1 MVLLATS
8 EKKGVTEIVQKI
20 LFNNPLK
27 SFVSKDHKKCLG
39 FLADKNQGNLFKLNN
54 KTVYNFSLTEIG
66 TKRRSQMDDPIE
78 TVNIRG

>member
-27 SFVSKDHKKCLG
+27 SFVSKDTI
-39 FLADKNQGNLFKLNN
+39 KNA
-54 KTVYNFSLTEIG
+54 
-66 TKRRSQMDDPIE
+66 
-78 TVNIRG
+78 